1 MQEFINRH
9 ADCIQGVLH
18 GFDRLIFRGTLRAVS
33 YPAGLLKWLNM
44 NNIRLTQFDVLARR
58 CTQRLIEHIE
68 QLARRSGRPCRY
80 LSSAAVSKEQV
91 AMQIAQQD
99 GISSGL
105 VCVLSCVEPC
115 VSADIYR
122 NRETKKLEPVFRQR
136 KCKFYYLYLI
146 DPVFGWMHVRI
157 QSWIPFDVQV
167 YINGRSY
174 LQRQLDQAGIGYEKR
189 DNSFVHLADIERSQA
204 LIDRLEKLNWPR
216 VLKRIVG
223 PCLPRC
229 ASGALPPGVGYYY
242 WTLRQSEYA
251 TDVIFKDGKLPALY
265 PRLCRHAIE
274 SLAGEDVL
282 KFMGKSPSRYCGQ
295 VVSSSLKLAE
305 GVRVKH
311 RVGGNSI
318 KMYDK
323 QQSLLRIET
332 TVNDPS
338 MLRVYRG
345 PLSDPASKPTWR
357 AMGKSVADMRGGP
370 KSAAMPTPVTS
381 RRWRRCLNSSPASW
395 FWTRSPDRWSA
406 RDNAVAACAPS
417 TRMMPHCSPR

>member
-216 VLKRIVG
+216 VLNAHRR
-223 PCLPRC
+223 PLP
-229 ASGALPPGVGYYY
+229 A
-242 WTLRQSEYA
+242 TLRQRRLAAGGGLLLLDPPSERIRHRCDLQGREA
-251 TDVIFKDGKLPALY
+251 AGAVPA
-265 PRLCRHAIE
+265 A
-274 SLAGEDVL
+274 V
-282 KFMGKSPSRYCGQ
+282 PSR
-295 VVSSSLKLAE
+295 
-305 GVRVKH
+305 H
-311 RVGGNSI
+311 
-318 KMYDK
+318 
-323 QQSLLRIET
+323 
-332 TVNDPS
+332 
-338 MLRVYRG
+338 
-345 PLSDPASKPTWR
+345 
-357 AMGKSVADMRGGP
+357 
-370 KSAAMPTPVTS
+370 
-381 RRWRRCLNSSPASW
+381 
-395 FWTRSPDRWSA
+395 
-406 RDNAVAACAPS
+406 
-417 TRMMPHCSPR
+417 